1 MTGFTDVFGSQTIP
15 SAESSYQYLNL
26 VSDQRLAWPAQSDGS
41 IPELSSILKVS
52 CALGNSII
60 LPDARDQSPGFGFLV
75 RNSGSYALGIKDFSL
90 GTVATLNPGGSYYVY
105 LVNNSTSSGTYEFL
119 AFGVGT
125 SNVDAASLIGAGV
138 KALGASLNQSHPTQ
152 TYSSSQ
158 TVIASHRAQL
168 LVFNGGSATLSLTST
183 STLGD
188 DFFFLLKNLGTGTI
202 TIDPAGSETID
213 GQSTFTVQ
221 PGESLMVCGSSAS
234 WFTVGYGRSL
244 VYQFTQLVK
253 DVSAGGS
260 FTLTSAEAGNKL
272 ITFSGNP
279 ASGVT
284 VVAPA
289 VVAVYYLYNTL
300 STSQSVTFKTSAGS
314 GVSVPQGARIIAM
327 CDGVNMV
334 SAQSVQANS
343 SISLIDGTS
352 SAPSLSFSSTTNTG
366 IYKQGSNGLGITVA
380 GSALALFEASA
391 ITFNKPLGIGGTP
404 PGAQRLLVKQGAG
417 DTYTMDLQGSAS
429 NTSLRFIND
438 LNTIERAA
446 IVADSSNNLAVRTNG
461 VNRLVIDSSN
471 NMNFGAS
478 ATSAAGAGRY
488 VDIYNL
494 ENTSASSFAAL
505 RLFTYNAA
513 GSAAISAD
521 ISKSKAGAFY
531 FNNNEPTAAGYYAW
545 ALNSS
550 EKMRLNGVG
559 LGVFNNNPGYPIDIG
574 TGTGQMVLR
583 INGANSGTAGGS
595 AIYLFL
601 NGGAHA
607 IGNLS
612 AITGSA
618 YNSDMT
624 LYTGGSSNLLFYMGG
639 VEKARMDS
647 NGKLLI
653 GFTSS
658 QTTAKLQVSGTGYVN
673 NGATFVPS
681 NGQVTS
687 AAMITSGSY
696 GGGYVM
702 VDGTYYLGMY
712 SISGELWLG
721 QGTSAG
727 LNGKVSVGTNDLKF
741 FGSAQSNIQTSAGN
755 GYASFSM
762 VSSGTNNSYIFFNN
776 GSGERNRIVSDNT
789 GSLSIYSG
797 ASANLSFSVDGLLN
811 AQNYGDQFTI
821 GNGSD
826 ATTRQKRL
834 HFQSNVRTLYLCLNS
849 DNSFALWDHQVLT
862 NRWITDTSGNF
873 TAAGNVTA
881 YSDSR
886 LKHDVQRITSALDTV
901 MALRGVS
908 FKWNRDKSPGI
919 GFIAQE
925 VEEVLP
931 ELVLSSGTVKS
942 VAYGNVSAVLVEAI
956 RELKSEMD
964 DLRSQLGAL
973 KAR

>member
-380 GSALALFEASA
+380 GSALALFESNA
-391 ITFNKPLGIGGTP
+391 ITFNKPVGVGGTP
-404 PGAQRLLVKQGAG
+404 PGSQRLLVKQGAG

-531 FNNNEPTAAGYYAW
+531 FNNLEPTAAGYYAW

-550 EKMRLNGVG
+550 EKMRLNGGG

-574 TGTGQMVLR
+574 TGTGQMILR
-583 INGANSGTAGGS
+583 LNGANSGTANGS
-595 AIYLFL
+595 AIYLSL
-601 NGGAHA
+601 NGSAHA
-607 IGNLS
+607 VGNLS
-612 AITGSA
+612 AIVGGA
-618 YNSDMT
+618 YSSDMT

-673 NGATFVPS
+673 NGATFVPG

-727 LNGKVSVGTNDLKF
+727 LNGKLNLGGNDLKF
-741 FGSAQSNIQTSAGN
+741 YGNGSA
-755 GYASFSM
+755 SFNA
-762 VSSGTNNSYIFFNN
+762 VSSGTNPVYVFLSN
-776 GSGERNRIVSDNT
+776 GTGERGRITADN
-789 GSLSIYSG
+789 SG
-797 ASANLSFSVDGLLN
+797 AMSLAVGSSASIGFSVDPSLN
-811 AQNYGDQFTI
+811 TQSYGDQLI
-821 GNGSD
+821 LGNVADG
-826 ATTRQKRL
+826 TTRQKRL
-834 HFQSNVRTLYLCLNS
+834 AFQSNVRTVYFCLNT
-849 DNSFALWDHQVLT
+849 DNSFNLWDQT
-862 NRWITDTSGNF
+862 GAFNRWTTDTSGNF